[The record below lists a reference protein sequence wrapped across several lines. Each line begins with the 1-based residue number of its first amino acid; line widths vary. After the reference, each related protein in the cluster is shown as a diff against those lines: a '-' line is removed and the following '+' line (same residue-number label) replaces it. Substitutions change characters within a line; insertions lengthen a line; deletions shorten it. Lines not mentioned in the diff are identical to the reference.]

1 VGERLR
7 NVQQHEKK
15 IYQILLSSRIKDDC
29 LCCVFLLAFA
39 LPLPSTLSVPLSH
52 RGSFAEHFSFLSSK
66 ASPVLRDF
74 SFLQLWLIVSYRLQ
88 CRLAFKAI
96 VGIHSFPF
104 RAWLGRLI
112 TIDTAVQVVPV
123 PVLYS
128 GPGFVHSYPTLSQG
142 MEKGGGPMTLQ
153 ARVGAARQK
162 C

>member
-1 VGERLR
+1 MGERLR

-29 LCCVFLLAFA
+29 LCCVSCFPLLCLFHHPCPSPYPIEEA
-39 LPLPSTLSVPLSH
+39 LPNT
-52 RGSFAEHFSFLSSK
+52 SFLSSK

-128 GPGFVHSYPTLSQG
+128 GPGFVHSYPTLSHG
-142 MEKGGGPMTLQ
+142 MEKGGGP
-153 ARVGAARQK
+153 
-162 C
+162 